1 MRSLL
6 DHAHFIF
13 VFLGWEG
20 AGLGSKEQGIQA
32 PIKGGE
38 VRNKAEQFAGVGM
51 AQNNDPFEQFRR
63 SKSYT
68 YNRRPPSGERE
79 GESKCII
86 ITQITCALIIN
97 IF

>member
-1 MRSLL
+1 MGEPYLL
-6 DHAHFIF
+6 DHAHFT
-13 VFLGWEG
+13 VVLGWEG

-68 YNRRPPSGERE
+68 YNRRPPSGKRE
-79 GESKCII
+79 GRERESKCV
-86 ITQITCALIIN
+86 LL
-97 IF
+97 